1 LTGPFLLDASLT
13 LSWCFKDESIPYSR
27 TVLAALQT
35 STYAIVPAL
44 WPFEVGNALAIA
56 ERRRRVTPEGIIH
69 FLEQL
74 RNLPIQIERREPLW
88 LLQAILPL
96 AREHQLS
103 GYDAACLELAKRERM
118 SLATLDR
125 DLMNAARTV
134 GVPILGAN

>member
-1 LTGPFLLDASLT
+1 M
-13 LSWCFKDESIPYSR
+13 
-27 TVLAALQT
+27 
-35 STYAIVPAL
+35 
-44 WPFEVGNALAIA
+44 
-56 ERRRRVTPEGIIH
+56 TPEGIIH